1 MSDGSGPAAR
11 PRRRVLQQ
19 VLGRVLRALPAV
31 AWAAGMWAMSSLS
44 DPPGAS
50 LLEIPYLDK
59 VAHAGLFFVLAVL
72 LRFAGAGW
80 AATVA
85 IAVAWGGVDELH
97 QAGVAGRDSSGLD
110 LAADLAGAVLGVIV
124 VTWFAHRRR
133 AAR

>member
-1 MSDGSGPAAR
+1 MSEPSTPPHRG
-11 PRRRVLQQ
+11 RRRILR
-19 VLGRVLRALPAV
+19 GALRALPAL
-31 AWAAGMWAMSSLS
+31 AWAAGMWTMSSLP

-50 LLEIPYLDK
+50 LLDIPYLDK

-72 LRFAGAGW
+72 VRFAGAGW

-85 IAVAWGGVDELH
+85 IALAWGGLDELH
-97 QAGVAGRDSSGLD
+97 QAGVPGRDADLLD
-110 LAADLAGAVLGVIV
+110 LAADLAGAVLGVLA

>member
-1 MSDGSGPAAR
+1 
-11 PRRRVLQQ
+11 
-19 VLGRVLRALPAV
+19 
-31 AWAAGMWAMSSLS
+31 MSSLP

-50 LLEIPYLDK
+50 LVDVPHLDK

-85 IAVAWGGVDELH
+85 IAAVWGGVDEAH
-97 QAGVAGRDSSGLD
+97 QARVPGRDPSGLD
-110 LAADLAGAVLGVIV
+110 FVADLAGAVLGVLA